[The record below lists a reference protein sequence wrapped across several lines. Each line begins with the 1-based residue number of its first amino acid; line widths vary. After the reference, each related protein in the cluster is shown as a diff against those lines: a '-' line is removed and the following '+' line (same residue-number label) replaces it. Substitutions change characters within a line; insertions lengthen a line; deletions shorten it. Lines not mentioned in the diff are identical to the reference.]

1 MYIFK
6 LHKELKN
13 TSAFGVAKSDKQ
25 PHLVFI
31 LLIKNCFKYLYLF
44 KNGNFYFIIFVFLF
58 LHKLF
63 FFKFF
68 KLFNILIL
76 LVLTLLLKS

>member
-31 LLIKNCFKYLYLF
+31 LLIKNCFKYLYLLRMATF
-44 KNGNFYFIIFVFLF
+44 TYCLCFLIF
-58 LHKLF
+58 
-63 FFKFF
+63 
-68 KLFNILIL
+68 
-76 LVLTLLLKS
+76 T